1 MKYNPCGILPIFI
14 HKEKGPE
21 SFNQLVEIVRAIVD
35 SGNYSDIGLLTHI
48 VQEYDGLYYS
58 EEWAEL
64 CLSMY
69 DKSVFKG
76 SYGYYPHCLRTYFFS
91 HPDKIVARFYADSS
105 AFYRHF
111 HFDYTLPNVAYE
123 NLDTFIS
130 WTDFIYDA
138 GKAEP
143 YLISTLGSILGRS
156 SLGTDGIFPHENVRV
171 ALEKYSNDALTRGV
185 ATGWFNSRGARFV
198 QDGLNERK
206 MELQYRAYARDMELE
221 YPQTAK
227 ILSSI
232 ADDYRWEAKHDQL
245 DSELFPK

>member
-1 MKYNPCGILPIFI
+1 M
-14 HKEKGPE
+14 
-21 SFNQLVEIVRAIVD
+21 
-35 SGNYSDIGLLTHI
+35 
-48 VQEYDGLYYS
+48 
-58 EEWAEL
+58 
-64 CLSMY
+64 
-69 DKSVFKG
+69 
-76 SYGYYPHCLRTYFFS
+76 
-91 HPDKIVARFYADSS
+91 
-105 AFYRHF
+105 
-111 HFDYTLPNVAYE
+111 PNVAYE

-232 ADDYRWEAKHDQL
+232 ADDYRWEAKHHERLSAFAFSKCNIPVGAEIEFSCRGNQNSGSVCTVADDKHVKYNGEIWSL
-245 DSELFPK
+245 TGLAKHLLGTNGSIPGPKYFKYQGEWLSDIRRRIEGRD